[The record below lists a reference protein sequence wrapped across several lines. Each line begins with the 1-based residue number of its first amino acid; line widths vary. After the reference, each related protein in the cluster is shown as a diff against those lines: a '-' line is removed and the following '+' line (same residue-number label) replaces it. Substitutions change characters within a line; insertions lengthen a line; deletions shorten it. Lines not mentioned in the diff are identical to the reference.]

1 MKNYEEIAYLRTE
14 STFHIEKAY
23 DKGYDRGYNDCKT
36 ELLEDEAKC
45 HYQEGYNDGY
55 RKGVERGKEVSV
67 AEADCAYQ
75 CGMKRA
81 WEAARKIVLSPKEG
95 GLEATT
101 VREIFGMPYES
112 ALMKYSAQNAI
123 EMIDAWEKEQEQT
136 EKNCENC
143 GHHRSGDVGCEAGGC
158 SLIRENWIP
167 QEKQDAP
174 EMNVGSIEVG
184 DAVRMIGSDPKLDNC
199 DFGVCTMV
207 KPKTIYVMRMD
218 GSVGEEDKEEWEK
231 TGNHYDIQSILDKMK
246 ENEVKE

>member
-23 DKGYDRGYNDCKT
+23 DKGYDRGYNDCKV

-55 RKGVERGKEVSV
+55 RKGVERGKEARV

-81 WEAARKIVLSPKEG
+81 WQAARKIVLSDEDG
-95 GLEATT
+95 GIPNDNILKIYSMCYYSVMKNIPVQEAIAKLEA
-101 VREIFGMPYES
+101 
-112 ALMKYSAQNAI
+112 
-123 EMIDAWEKEQEQT
+123 WE
-136 EKNCENC
+136 EK
-143 GHHRSGDVGCEAGGC
+143 
-158 SLIRENWIP
+158 
-167 QEKQDAP
+167 QKQDAP
-174 EMNVGSIEVG
+174 ETNVESIKVG
-184 DAVRMIGSDPKLDNC
+184 DEVRMIGSDPKLDNC